1 MGDKD
6 LLHCLHVVGAAA
18 LQDPALPPGQR
29 LQLKVLLD
37 LIWRPCSRLVL
48 VVGKDKER
56 QCAELRV
63 LQGRVE
69 LITCCLKVLI

>member
-1 MGDKD
+1 MKDKLIEVRD
-6 LLHCLHVVGAAA
+6 AWDVIMNYSTVNGR
-18 LQDPALPPGQR
+18 GY
-29 LQLKVLLD
+29 